1 VSTTT
6 AGTDNGP
13 AAQAQ
18 GTAQQAKDKAQ
29 EAKEQAGSRLRDQ
42 LDQRSTDAGRQ
53 VSGTAEDARGVAR
66 HLREQGK
73 EQPAKLAEQ
82 AADRADRLG
91 EYLQSSDADR
101 ILRDVEDF
109 GRRRPMAIMLGGL
122 AVGFAASR
130 FLKASSERRQSAPT
144 STPPA
149 RATTPTGAPTT
160 LAAPPINT
168 GPPETLGGD
177 TPPVRE
183 RPATTPPPPAPARNV
198 SLSGGVGP
206 ASPERPSGLG

>member
-29 EAKEQAGSRLRDQ
+29 EA
-42 LDQRSTDAGRQ
+42 TDAGRQ

-168 GPPETLGGD
+168 GPAETLGGD